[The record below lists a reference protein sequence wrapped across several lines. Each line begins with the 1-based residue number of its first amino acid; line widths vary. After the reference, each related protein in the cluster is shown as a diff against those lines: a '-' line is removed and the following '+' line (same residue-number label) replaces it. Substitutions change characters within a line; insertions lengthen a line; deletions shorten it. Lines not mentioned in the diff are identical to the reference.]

1 MPCRALDGETGIFI
15 DMSNTDNIKLTI
27 LTPEAVLFDGPVNK
41 VDLPGDKGRFMV
53 LKSHAPIISSLSAGA
68 VVYTCSGEVAEVRIS
83 GGFVR
88 VADDEVTVC
97 AKV

>member
-1 MPCRALDGETGIFI
+1 MNRSGDIL
-15 DMSNTDNIKLTI
+15 LT
-27 LTPEAVLFDGPVNK
+27 VLSPSKTVLEIRVVN
-41 VDLPGDKGRFMV
+41 VTLPASKGRFMV

-88 VADDEVTVC
+88 VADDEVIVC
-97 AKV
+97 AEV